1 MKKKIDDDLDPRI
14 IGLMSIVIMIALA
27 TSIVVGLIKL
37 L

>member
-14 IGLMSIVIMIALA
+14 IGLMSIIVVISLA